1 MTGSS
6 HDEFKDIRN
15 LRFQRWGIRLW
26 KVCLYGLITFVMF
39 LILLSF
45 DNLPSFSDLEDPTN
59 NLASPIYA
67 NKGELIGS
75 YFIENRIPI
84 DFKDLPK
91 HLVDAL
97 VSTEDSRFYIHSG
110 IDPEA
115 LMRVFTKTI
124 ILGEKSSG
132 GGSTI
137 TQQLAKLLYSDRD
150 FSGMTNAQK
159 IVGLVTRKF
168 KEMITAVKLERR
180 YTKNEILSLYLNHFN
195 FINGAYGIKAASE
208 IYFGKSP
215 KELRVE
221 EAATLVGMLQNPSL
235 FNPLRRP
242 EKVRQRRN
250 TVLKKMEKAGTLT
263 SAEYSKYSAR
273 TLDLSNFS
281 LKTPSDGIAPYFRM
295 ELRKE
300 VLKILNRPECKKS
313 DGKPYNIYK
322 DGLKIYTTLDT
333 AIQNCAETAASDHM
347 KTLQKTFFQRW
358 KGKDPWTFVKPKR
371 AEPYT
376 SKKELEEGEVEVKPK
391 TVEEEIAFRNKLLWA
406 NVQSSERY
414 GILRSRKL
422 NNIIAEIQ
430 EEFESIRLSDSDIER
445 MVTFETD
452 KDVFKKLIKKRY
464 LKKEKVKIYE
474 EIIKSS
480 FWPKLKSK
488 YQALQIEA
496 QENFN
501 TPIKMKVFAYNS
513 SMEKDT
519 VMKPIDSIK
528 YHRMFLQT
536 GMVTIE
542 PTTGFIKSWVGG
554 INYKYFQYDHVTSER
569 QVGSTFK
576 PFIYA
581 TAIAMQGFSPCFQV
595 QDIAQTIK
603 VGEGSFKIDRDW
615 TPKNFDY
622 YSGNYYTLKE
632 ALKKSINTVSVYLM
646 KQLGDTEP
654 IRGLIHNMGI
664 DSSARR
670 DNGVLRI
677 PKEPSICLGTPDLS
691 VLEMTAAYATF
702 ANEGKYHKPVIIT
715 RIEDK
720 NGKIIFQETPL
731 EKIALS
737 PMNNFVMVEMLKHV
751 ASGAGGFGNVRSVFG
766 GKTGTTNDSADG
778 WFMGINPQLVAG
790 IWVGGED
797 KWVTFLDTNEGQ
809 GSYMARPM
817 FAKFL
822 ENIEK
827 NPNVD
832 YNASK
837 DFKKPEGEIT
847 IELDCYKYQLSGI
860 ETSGEAVKNATIYED
875 AFDEGENTNT
885 DEFVE

>member
-1 MTGSS
+1 MAPSS
-6 HDEFKDIRN
+6 QDEFKNIRN
-15 LRFQRWGIRLW
+15 MRFRRWGIRLW
-26 KVCLYGLITFVMF
+26 KVSLYGLISFVMF

-84 DFKDLPK
+84 EYKDLPK
-91 HLVDAL
+91 HLIDAL

-124 ILGEKSSG
+124 IMGEKSSG

-150 FSGMTNAQK
+150 FSGMTKTQK
-159 IVGLVTRKF
+159 LVGLITRKF
-168 KEMITAVKLERR
+168 KEMITAVKLEKR

-215 KELRVE
+215 KDLKVE
-221 EAATLVGMLQNPSL
+221 ESATLVGMLQNPSL

-250 TVLKKMEKAGTLT
+250 AVLKKMEKAGKLT
-263 SAEYSKYSAR
+263 HEEFLKYSAR
-273 TLDLSNFS
+273 TIDLSNFS
-281 LKTPSDGIAPYFRM
+281 LKNPSDGIAPYFRM

-300 VLKILNRPECKKS
+300 VLRILDRPECRKS
-313 DGKPYNIYK
+313 DGKTYNIYK

-333 AIQNCAETAASDHM
+333 AIQNCSEAAVADHM
-347 KTLQKTFFQRW
+347 KSLQKTFFSRW

-371 AEPYT
+371 SEPYT

-391 TVEEEIAFRNKLLWA
+391 TVEEEIAFRARMLWS

-414 GILRSRKL
+414 AVIRSKILSNL
-422 NNIIAEIQ
+422 ISEIQ
-430 EEFESIRLSDSDIER
+430 DEYESIRLSDSDIER
-445 MVTFETD
+445 MILFQTD
-452 KDVFKKLIKKRY
+452 KEVFKRLIKKRY
-464 LKKEKVKIYE
+464 LQKEKAAVYE

-480 FWPKLKSK
+480 YWAKLKSK
-488 YQALQIEA
+488 YESLQKEALA
-496 QENFN
+496 NFN
-501 TPIKMKVFAYNS
+501 TPVKMKVFAYNS
-513 SMEKDT
+513 TMEKDT

-542 PTTGFIKSWVGG
+542 PTTGYVKSWVGG

-595 QDIAQTIK
+595 QDVAQTIK
-603 VGEGSFKIDRDW
+603 VGEGTFKIDRDW

-622 YSGNYYTLKE
+622 YSGKYYTLKE
-632 ALKKSINTVSVYLM
+632 ALKKSINTVSVFLM
-646 KQLGDTEP
+646 KQIGDTEP
-654 IRGLIHNMGI
+654 VRGLIHNMGI

-691 VLEMTAAYATF
+691 VMEMTGAYATF
-702 ANEGKYHKPVIIT
+702 ANEGKYLKPIIIT

-731 EKIALS
+731 EKVALS
-737 PMNNFVMVEMLKHV
+737 PVSDYVMVEMLRHV
-751 ASGAGGFGNVRSVFG
+751 ASGSGGFGNVRSTFG
-766 GKTGTTNDSADG
+766 GKTGTTNDAADG

-797 KWVTFLDTNEGQ
+797 KWITFLDTNEGQ
-809 GSYMARPM
+809 GSFMARPM

-827 NPNVD
+827 NQNVD
-832 YNASK
+832 YDPSMQ
-837 DFKKPEGEIT
+837 FKRPEGEIN

-860 ETSGEAVKNATIYED
+860 ETSNSSKNAAIYED
-875 AFDEGENTNT
+875 PFDEGSGKS
-885 DEFVE
+885 DDFVE